1 MARRLKVCH
10 DRILPQNLNRPQVI
24 ESGRRGAPA
33 RAVFEF
39 RKMWIN
45 GSNLRVR
52 FIGGTASQRALAREQ
67 ARWWTEHANLTFE
80 FGTAPDAE
88 IRVAFDSTDGAWS
101 YIGTDCR
108 SIPQNQPTMNLGFQ
122 DGGTSAHEFGHAI
135 GLGHEHQ
142 NPAGGIQWNEAAVI
156 RDLSGPPNNWNE
168 DQIRHNVL
176 NKYSVDQI
184 KGTSFD
190 GDSIM
195 LYFFPARWTLNGV
208 ATKANE
214 VLSDLDESFIAST
227 EAYPRIAT
235 AGVEL
240 RVDATSATTAQ
251 IGAPG
256 EEDLFLFK
264 AATRGRH
271 IIETSGQTDV
281 VMKLFGPESQTSLIA
296 EDDDGGAGLNSRIA
310 ADLLPGNYFVQIRHY
325 NRSGGTG
332 SYGIRVRKGTGVRR
346 EAGASQ

>member
-10 DRILPQNLNRPQVI
+10 DRILPQNLNRPHAI
-24 ESGRRGAPA
+24 ESGRRGSTA

-52 FIGGTASQRALAREQ
+52 FIDGSASQRSLAREQ

-88 IRVAFDSTDGAWS
+88 IRVAFDPSDGAWS
-101 YIGTDCR
+101 YIGTDCK
-108 SIPQNQPTMNLGFQ
+108 SIPQDQPTMNLGFQ

-176 NKYSVDQI
+176 NKYSIDQI

-195 LYFFPARWTLNGV
+195 LYFFPARWTLNGQ
-208 ATKANE
+208 ATKAND
-214 VLSDLDESFIAST
+214 VLSTLDKAFIASA
-227 EAYPRIAT
+227 EAYPRVSVQGVQLRVNAPAAT
-235 AGVEL
+235 A
-240 RVDATSATTAQ
+240 AQ

-264 AATRGRH
+264 AATQGQH
-271 IIETSGQTDV
+271 IIETTGQTDV
-281 VMKLFGPESQTSLIA
+281 VMKLFGPNSQTSLIA

-310 ADLLPGNYFVQIRHY
+310 ADLLPGDYFVQIRHY
-325 NRSGGTG
+325 NRSRGTG
-332 SYGIRVRKGTGVRR
+332 SYSIRVRKGEGIGR

>member
-1 MARRLKVCH
+1 MARGLKVCH
-10 DRILPQNLNRPQVI
+10 DRILPQDLNRPHAI
-24 ESGRRGAPA
+24 ESGRRGSPA
-33 RAVFEF
+33 RAVFQF

-52 FIGGTASQRALAREQ
+52 FIDGSASQRALAREQ

-88 IRVAFDSTDGAWS
+88 IRVAFDPSDGAWS
-101 YIGTDCR
+101 YVGTDCK

-142 NPAGGIQWNEAAVI
+142 NPAGGIEWNEAAVI

-176 NKYSVDQI
+176 NKYSIDQI

-195 LYFFPARWTLNGV
+195 LYFFPARWTLNG
-208 ATKANE
+208 A
-214 VLSDLDESFIAST
+214 SDKSQRS
-227 EAYPRIAT
+227 
-235 AGVEL
+235 V
-240 RVDATSATTAQ
+240 VQ
-251 IGAPG
+251 
-256 EEDLFLFK
+256 
-264 AATRGRH
+264 
-271 IIETSGQTDV
+271 SGQG
-281 VMKLFGPESQTSLIA
+281 FYCE
-296 EDDDGGAGLNSRIA
+296 
-310 ADLLPGNYFVQIRHY
+310 F
-325 NRSGGTG
+325 
-332 SYGIRVRKGTGVRR
+332 
-346 EAGASQ
+346 

>member
-10 DRILPQNLNRPQVI
+10 DRILPQNLNRPHAI
-24 ESGRRGAPA
+24 ESGRRGSPA

-52 FIGGTASQRALAREQ
+52 FIDGSASQRSLAREQ

-88 IRVAFDSTDGAWS
+88 IRVAFDPSDGAWS
-101 YIGTDCR
+101 YVGTDCK
-108 SIPQNQPTMNLGFQ
+108 SIPQDQPTMNLGFQ

-176 NKYSVDQI
+176 NKYSIDQI

-195 LYFFPARWTLNGV
+195 LYFFPARWTLNGQ
-208 ATKANE
+208 ATKAND
-214 VLSDLDESFIAST
+214 VLSNLDKAFIASS
-227 EAYPRIAT
+227 EAYPRVSVQGVQLRVNAPAAT
-235 AGVEL
+235 A
-240 RVDATSATTAQ
+240 AQ
-251 IGAPG
+251 IGAPARKIYSCSKPPRRA
-256 EEDLFLFK
+256 D
-264 AATRGRH
+264 
-271 IIETSGQTDV
+271 
-281 VMKLFGPESQTSLIA
+281 TSLKRP
-296 EDDDGGAGLNSRIA
+296 DRLTLS
-310 ADLLPGNYFVQIRHY
+310 
-325 NRSGGTG
+325 
-332 SYGIRVRKGTGVRR
+332 
-346 EAGASQ
+346 

>member
-1 MARRLKVCH
+1 MARVVKVCH
-10 DRILPQNLNRPQVI
+10 DRVLPQDLNRPQVTV
-24 ESGRRGAPA
+24 SGRRGGPA

-52 FIGGTASQRALAREQ
+52 FIGGSASQRALAREQ
-67 ARWWTEHANLTFE
+67 ARWWMEHANLTFE

-88 IRVAFDSTDGAWS
+88 IRVAFDASDGAWS
-101 YIGTDCR
+101 YVGTDCTG
-108 SIPQNQPTMNLGFQ
+108 IPQNQPTMNLGFQ

-142 NPAGGIQWNEAAVI
+142 NPAGGIEWNEAVVI
-156 RDLSGPPNNWNE
+156 RDLSGPPNNWTE
-168 DQIRHNVL
+168 AQIRHNVL
-176 NKYSVDQI
+176 NKYSADQI
-184 KGTSFD
+184 KGTAFD

-195 LYFFPARWTLNGV
+195 LYFFPARWTLNGQ

-214 VLSDLDESFIAST
+214 VLSTLDKSFIASS
-227 EAYPRIAT
+227 EAYPRDTVQA
-235 AGVEL
+235 VEL
-240 RVDATSATTAQ
+240 RVNAPTPTTAE

-256 EEDLFLFK
+256 EEDLFTFK
-264 AATRGRH
+264 AATQGRH
-271 IIETSGQTDV
+271 VIETNGQTDV
-281 VMKLFGPESQTSLIA
+281 VMKLFGPDSQTSLIA

-310 ADLLPGNYFVQIRHY
+310 QDLLPGDYFVQIRHY

-332 SYGIRVRKGTGVRR
+332 SYGIRVRRGVGR